1 MGRLTLILGGA
12 RSGKSTFALQLAL
25 ERGQNVVYIA
35 TAQPLDPEMQS
46 RIETHKINRP
56 VHWQTLEIP
65 RRLVAS
71 LMPFPEQAD
80 IILLDCL
87 TMLVSNILLEG
98 SGSGEKP
105 DEGRVTRS
113 VDDEICSLLTA
124 IQKKPADWIIVSNE
138 VGMGLVPP
146 YPLGRLYR
154 DQLGKANQ
162 QVAAA
167 AQEIYLMVA
176 GMAVPVHQIARQIH
190 DNRWGTQTESMP

>member
-12 RSGKSTFALQLAL
+12 RSGKSTFAQQLAL

-35 TAQPLDPEMQS
+35 TAQPLDPEMQA
-46 RIETHKINRP
+46 RIETHKTNRP
-56 VHWQTLEIP
+56 VHWRTLEIP
-65 RRLVAS
+65 RRLAAS
-71 LMPFPEQAD
+71 LMSFPEQVD

-87 TMLVSNILLEG
+87 TMLVSNILLVECG
-98 SGSGEKP
+98 SNEEP
-105 DEGRVTRS
+105 DEERITRS
-113 VDDEICSLLTA
+113 VDDEISSLLTA
-124 IQKKPADWIIVSNE
+124 IQRNQADWIIVSNE

-154 DQLGKANQ
+154 DQLGKANRQ
-162 QVAAA
+162 IAAA

-190 DNRWGTQTESMP
+190 DNRGET